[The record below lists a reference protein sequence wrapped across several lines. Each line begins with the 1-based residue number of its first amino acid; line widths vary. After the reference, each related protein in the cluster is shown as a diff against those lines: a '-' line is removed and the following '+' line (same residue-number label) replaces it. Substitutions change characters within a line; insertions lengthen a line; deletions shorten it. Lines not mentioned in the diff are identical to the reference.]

1 MPDTEKVTIRTSKI
15 IEMLISI
22 MLSVV
27 IGGSFVII
35 WTSVTEQEDRI
46 EEAVSQVEAR
56 LTAVIETH
64 MEQMQVVS
72 DETEVLREELERVR
86 LELLALHVDDKVM
99 NLPSMPAQ
107 QTFDPKNYKDSINTK
122 QQHYYQQKK

>member
-1 MPDTEKVTIRTSKI
+1 MDNTKLNIRASKI
-15 IEMLISI
+15 IETLISI
-22 MLSVV
+22 ALSVI
-27 IGGSFVII
+27 IGGAAVVV
-35 WTSVTEQEDRI
+35 WTSATEQEKRI
-46 EEAVSQVEAR
+46 KEAVSQVEAK

-72 DETEVLREELERVR
+72 DETKVLREELERVR
-86 LELLALHVDDKVM
+86 LELLALHADDKVM
-99 NLPSMPAQ
+99 NLPNMPAQ